1 MVVWLRWAILV
12 ADIGGY
18 FQWINIETSN
28 QIKSNECNLT
38 DALWVYNLSA
48 FWSASD
54 TFDIHRIGQLLSH
67 WTDIASYS
75 LDLDWLHSDRH
86 ELWCT
91 LQFLAC
97 SQNFRKY
104 IEFHLDCFPPRIVAN
119 RFDSLYFDSDF
130 VCNDCDVFSARLVL
144 ERQFWNH
151 TACTYEYV
159 HYSHSGWN
167 TEISTFVDIF
177 SCNKSQIEFN
187 RKWSKELIF
196 VCIPVWKFY
205 EPIISHDE
213 TTVQTFMHQNVIIII

>member
-1 MVVWLRWAILV
+1 MKHMLVRSAELGSPSSSSSKIMVEL
-12 ADIGGY
+12 DIVVSNGCVVTLSNTGCGHWRL
-18 FQWINIETSN
+18 FSMNKNWNVKSN
-28 QIKSNECNLT
+28 QIKSNESNLT

-54 TFDIHRIGQLLSH
+54 TFDIHRIGRLLFH
-67 WTDIASYS
+67 WTDIASYN

-130 VCNDCDVFSARLVL
+130 VCNDCDVFSAR
-144 ERQFWNH
+144 
-151 TACTYEYV
+151 
-159 HYSHSGWN
+159 
-167 TEISTFVDIF
+167 
-177 SCNKSQIEFN
+177 
-187 RKWSKELIF
+187 
-196 VCIPVWKFY
+196 
-205 EPIISHDE
+205 
-213 TTVQTFMHQNVIIII
+213 